1 MKMSIWMCCLLG
13 ASQGRCCLGHHQPGT
28 DLGPTGTE
36 VLISTKSCLGV
47 QKRNNAEILLQ
58 SCELVLNINRSQSLV
73 DRVQD
78 LLALESAASSIQA
91 RHNDT
96 VQTDQHRV
104 PAEGEAVIHC
114 LTTRGA
120 VTV

>member
-1 MKMSIWMCCLLG
+1 MKISIWMCCLPG
-13 ASQGRCCLGHHQPGT
+13 ASQGRCFGHPQPGT
-28 DLGPTGTE
+28 DLGPTGAE

-73 DRVQD
+73 DRMQD
-78 LLALESAASSIQA
+78 LLALESAASTIQA
-91 RHNDT
+91 GHNDT

-104 PAEGEAVIHC
+104 PAEGEAVTHS